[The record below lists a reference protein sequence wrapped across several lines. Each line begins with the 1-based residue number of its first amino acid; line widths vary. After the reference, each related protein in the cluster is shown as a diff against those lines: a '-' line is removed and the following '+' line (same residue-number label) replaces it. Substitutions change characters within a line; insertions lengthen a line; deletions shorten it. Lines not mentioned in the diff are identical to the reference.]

1 MKQYEISNDG
11 KYIGKI
17 NLHKENIRDNIKNTI
32 IETPSNL
39 TFKFDKTEQTYE
51 LSFVVNDID
60 ELYDIVSK
68 YINENDKIFETIEEI
83 KKYNNISLIK
93 RDTIINIIIPEV
105 YLTNF
110 NKTKKDYE
118 LHSFFNSKVHFI
130 KKVIENKNEEIITND
145 LNNIITEYNNYINSN
160 EYEFFT
166 DIEKEE
172 KVRSFITSV
181 DKLIYN
187 IEENTNYKYGINFI
201 VPIKIIMN

>member
-32 IETPSNL
+32 IETPTNL

-51 LSFVVNDID
+51 LSFIVNDVD

-93 RDTIINIIIPEV
+93 RDTIINIIIPEI
-105 YLTNF
+105 YLSNF
-110 NKTKKDYE
+110 NKTKKD
-118 LHSFFNSKVHFI
+118 
-130 KKVIENKNEEIITND
+130 
-145 LNNIITEYNNYINSN
+145 
-160 EYEFFT
+160 
-166 DIEKEE
+166 
-172 KVRSFITSV
+172 
-181 DKLIYN
+181 
-187 IEENTNYKYGINFI
+187 
-201 VPIKIIMN
+201 

>member
-17 NLHKENIRDNIKNTI
+17 NLHKENIKDNIKNTI
-32 IETPSNL
+32 IETPTNL

-51 LSFVVNDID
+51 LSFTVNDID

-83 KKYNNISLIK
+83 KKYNNISSIK
-93 RDTIINIIIPEV
+93 RDTIINIIIPEI
-105 YLTNF
+105 YLSNF

-118 LHSFFNSKVHFI
+118 LHSLFNSKVHFI
-130 KKVIENKNEEIITND
+130 KKVIENKNEETIAND
-145 LNNIITEYNNYINSN
+145 LNNIITEYNNYITSN

-172 KVRSFITSV
+172 SIRNFITKV
-181 DKLIYN
+181 DKIIYN
-187 IEENTNYKYGINFI
+187 IEQNTNYKYGINFI

>member
-17 NLHKENIRDNIKNTI
+17 NLHKENIKDNIKNTI
-32 IETPSNL
+32 IETPTNL

-51 LSFVVNDID
+51 LSFTVNDID

-68 YINENDKIFETIEEI
+68 YINENDKIFETIEEL
-83 KKYNNISLIK
+83 KKYNNISSIK
-93 RDTIINIIIPEV
+93 SNTNINIIIPEI
-105 YLTNF
+105 YLSNF

-118 LHSFFNSKVHFI
+118 LHSLFNSKVHFI
-130 KKVIENKNEEIITND
+130 KKVIENKNEETIAND
-145 LNNIITEYNNYINSN
+145 LNNIITEYNNYITSN

-172 KVRSFITSV
+172 SIRNFITKV
-181 DKLIYN
+181 DKIIYN
-187 IEENTNYKYGINFI
+187 IEQNTNYKYGINFI